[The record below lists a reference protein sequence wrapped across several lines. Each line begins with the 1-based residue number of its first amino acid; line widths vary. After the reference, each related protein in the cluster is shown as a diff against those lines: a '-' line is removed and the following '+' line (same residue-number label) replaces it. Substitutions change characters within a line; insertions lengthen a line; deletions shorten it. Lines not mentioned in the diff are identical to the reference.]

1 MSTPTTAEIRI
12 IAPTGT
18 LGYGFSAADFTRAL
32 DEHQPHVIAVD
43 AGSTDPGPYYLGAG
57 ESFTERIEIRKELDI
72 LIGAALDAGIPLIVG
87 TAGGSGARA
96 HVDWTREIVDDL
108 ARQHGWSFRLGVIQ
122 SEQSAEVVAE
132 KLAGGAIAPFDS
144 EEELTSDAV
153 AASARIVA
161 QMGLEPI
168 AEALHQGCQIV
179 LAGRACDDAIFAAL
193 PVMHGFDRGL
203 ALHLGKILECG
214 ALAAEPISMDV
225 MLGTLRADHFDLI
238 PGSPHRACTV
248 TSVSAHSLY
257 EREDPFSQRGPGGTL
272 DLTQTQVE
280 QIDERRVRVSG
291 TRYEAHDRYLVK
303 LEGARRTGARAISIA
318 GVRCP
323 TMIARIDEVLAEAR
337 RRTERYFEDVGV
349 SAADYQLEFHTYG
362 RDGVMKELEPNRD
375 RSAHEL
381 GLVAEAVAGT
391 AELAKAVCHHV
402 AGALLHLDYPGQF
415 NNAGN
420 LAFLYSP
427 SEIVVGDVYEFSVYH
442 LMEVADPLEPVHI
455 EYVDVGQPRGSS
467 WGLDDVLSVR

>member
-1 MSTPTTAEIRI
+1 MTSTTAEIRL

-18 LGYGFSAADFTRAL
+18 LGYGFSVDDFTRVL
-32 DEHQPHVIAVD
+32 DEHRPHVIAVD

-57 ESFTERIEIRKELDI
+57 ESFTERIENRKELEI
-72 LIGAALDAGIPLIVG
+72 LIGAALALGIPLIVG
-87 TAGGSGARA
+87 TAGGCGARA
-96 HVDWTREIVDDL
+96 HVNWTREIVEEL
-108 ARQHGWSFRLGVIQ
+108 AREHAWSFRLAVIQ
-122 SEQSAEVVAE
+122 SELSTQVVQE
-132 KLAGGAIAPFDS
+132 KLAAGAIVPFDTG
-144 EEELTSDAV
+144 EELTADAV

-168 AEALHQGCQIV
+168 AEALRQGSNVI
-179 LAGRACDDAIFAAL
+179 LAGRSCDDAIFAAL
-193 PVMHGFDRGL
+193 PVLQGFDRGL

-225 MLGTLRADHFDLI
+225 MLGTLRADHFELA
-238 PGSPHRACTV
+238 PGSLQRACTV

-257 EREDPFSQRGPGGTL
+257 EREDPFTQSGPGGAL
-272 DLTQTQVE
+272 DLTRTRVE
-280 QIDERRVRVSG
+280 QIDERRVRVRG
-291 TRYEAHDRYLVK
+291 TRYTEHDRYFVK
-303 LEGARRTGARAISIA
+303 LEGARRIGERAISIA

-323 TMIARIDEVLAEAR
+323 TMIARIDAVLGEAR

-349 SAADYQLEFHTYG
+349 HETDYRLEFHAYG
-362 RDGVMKELEPNRD
+362 RDAVMKELEPNRLGA
-375 RSAHEL
+375 AHEL
-381 GLVAEAVAGT
+381 GLVIEAVADT
-391 AELAKAVCHHV
+391 AELAKTVCHHV

-442 LMEVADPLEPVHI
+442 LMEVDDPLEPVQI
-455 EYVDVGQPRGSS
+455 ELVDVGCAYAGDRRQDR
-467 WGLDDVLSVR
+467 VLSAR